1 MYSVLADVIGETLQ
15 ITLFIMAM
23 MIIVDAVN
31 IWSRG
36 KIAGLLRGKS
46 KSRQYVIASFIG
58 TIPGC
63 LGGFTD
69 VTLYMHGLISFG
81 ALAGS
86 MIASSG
92 DEAFVML
99 AMFPGTAVILFLVLF
114 VLGIAGG
121 IVTDLIVKKYNIV
134 TSSDCPEL
142 VVHEA
147 ERNLKHFLKEHV
159 YHHIIKKHIWR
170 IALWTFG
177 ALLVVQ
183 VGFQYLHLEEI
194 GTGYKLLLLFLGAL
208 IGLIPESGPHL
219 IFVTLFASGVIP
231 FSVLLTSSMVQDGHG
246 MLPLLSY
253 SLKDS
258 IKIKAFN
265 FVFAIIVGLILICV
279 WNLTILN
286 LHKIKEGMST
296 LPQGLPLFLI
306 NH

>member
-1 MYSVLADVIGETLQ
+1 MSSIIIDVLGETLQ
-15 ITLFIMAM
+15 VTLFVAAM

-36 KIAGLLRGKS
+36 KISGLLKGKH
-46 KSRQYVIASFIG
+46 KSRQYIIASFIG
-58 TIPGC
+58 AIPGC
-63 LGGFTD
+63 FGGFTD

-99 AMFPGTAVILFLVLF
+99 AMFPETAIILFVILFVT
-114 VLGIAGG
+114 GIVGG
-121 IVTDLIVKKYNIV
+121 IVTDYLAKKFNLV
-134 TSSDCPEL
+134 TCTDCPEL
-142 VVHEA
+142 VVHDT
-147 ERNLKHFLKEHV
+147 ERNLKHFVTEHV

-183 VGFQYLHLEEI
+183 VGFQYLHIEEI
-194 GTGYKLLLLFLGAL
+194 GTGYKLLLLLLGAL

-219 IFVTLFASGVIP
+219 IFVSLFAQGVIP
-231 FSVLLTSSMVQDGHG
+231 FSVLLTSSIVQDGHG

-253 SLKDS
+253 SVKDS
-258 IKIKAFN
+258 MKIKAFN
-265 FVFAIIVGLILICV
+265 FTYGIIIGLILFAA
-279 WNLTILN
+279 
-286 LHKIKEGMST
+286 
-296 LPQGLPLFLI
+296 GL
-306 NH
+306 